1 MKGDKKKNFSLVF
14 LLLLSIS
21 CCSRSLFFSRST
33 FFDYSLLSSLS
44 SPVVLLSSFFLAPPK
59 SLSNKFFFLFFKTLI
74 IRSVHQPPPDFLT
87 RFYFSNKLFCC
98 HHFFLPPTSTTITTT
113 NPLVPEHTQYTL
125 SPLTRHTYNSQKK
138 KTNNTPMSDLKTT
151 KDTLV
156 STLFELSKA
165 AQDAA
170 NAAIEFYK
178 VASGGSDHVSA
189 EQLKAVSEALNT
201 VATLSSGNGAKIEA
215 TESKKK
221 RKQEKDPNAPKKP
234 LTMFFQFSYDLRKK
248 IGIERKKK
256 DLPSLSAIDMNSMIK
271 DRWDSISEAE
281 KAGYKKRYDDA
292 MIIYNI
298 EKKKYEESLK
308 DGSAYYPPPS
318 VQTPIVGHGIEQDFD
333 DDATDIV
340 SSPEEPKKKKKKTEK
355 KEKKKKSGHGSL

>member
-1 MKGDKKKNFSLVF
+1 
-14 LLLLSIS
+14 
-21 CCSRSLFFSRST
+21 
-33 FFDYSLLSSLS
+33 
-44 SPVVLLSSFFLAPPK
+44 
-59 SLSNKFFFLFFKTLI
+59 
-74 IRSVHQPPPDFLT
+74 
-87 RFYFSNKLFCC
+87 
-98 HHFFLPPTSTTITTT
+98 
-113 NPLVPEHTQYTL
+113 
-125 SPLTRHTYNSQKK
+125 
-138 KTNNTPMSDLKTT
+138 MSDLKTT

-165 AQDAA
+165 AQDA

-201 VATLSSGNGAKIEA
+201 VATLSSGNGAKM
-215 TESKKK
+215 SH
-221 RKQEKDPNAPKKP
+221 RKQARRKKEKGPKCSKE
-234 LTMFFQFSYDLRKK
+234 TIDHVFQFSYDLRKK
-248 IGIERKKK
+248 IGIERKK

-281 KAGYKKRYDDA
+281 KAGYKRYDDA

-318 VQTPIVGHGIEQDFD
+318 VQTPIVGHGIEQVLMM
-333 DDATDIV
+333 TPLI
-340 SSPEEPKKKKKKTEK
+340 
-355 KEKKKKSGHGSL
+355 